1 MKNELSNE
9 IKTTSTEKRAVIGG
23 GFNEYQV
30 TRTNAFR
37 GEILG
42 TELTEAHAIQIEQC
56 DHIESADS
64 DGIEITPGFWVKK
77 SLVKWL
83 HFQRDQ
89 FGVSTVC
96 RVEFARP
103 L

>member
-1 MKNELSNE
+1 MKNELNE
-9 IKTTSTEKRAVIGG
+9 IKTTSTEKRAVMGG

-30 TRTNAFR
+30 TRTNLFR

-42 TELTEAHAIQIEQC
+42 SELTEAHVVTVFDT
-56 DHIESADS
+56 DHIESADD
-64 DGIEITPGFWVKK
+64 DGIEIERGVWAKK
-77 SLVKWL
+77 SLIKWM
-83 HFQRDQ
+83 HYQVDQ
-89 FGVSTVC
+89 FGVKTVC